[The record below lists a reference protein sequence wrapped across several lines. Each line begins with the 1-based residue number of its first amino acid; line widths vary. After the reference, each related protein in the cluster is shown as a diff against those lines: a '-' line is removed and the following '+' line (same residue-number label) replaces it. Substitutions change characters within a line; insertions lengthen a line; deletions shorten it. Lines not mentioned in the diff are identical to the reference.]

1 MQNFSRGCGGP
12 FSEIPVVKNQ
22 LIYYRLNIGYLTY
35 HDGRPSHFFLILT
48 INVSVEPLH
57 ILEFTFTSLSLRK

>member
-1 MQNFSRGCGGP
+1 MQNFSTGCGGP

-22 LIYYRLNIGYLTY
+22 LIKLNIGYLTY

-57 ILEFTFTSLSLRK
+57 ISEFTFTSLSLRK